1 MVCSG
6 KIIQEGVNSIVDTS
20 PDLSKEW
27 SPSNERGPETY
38 HKANKSWVSWICPT
52 CGGEYNYPI
61 NEREVGDESCPYC
74 HKGRALEGYNSLVD
88 TDFELTKEWS
98 PSNERGPETYQKA
111 IITRVLW
118 ICPVCG
124 GEYLYR
130 INQREVGDESCPYC
144 HKSRV
149 LEGYNSLVDT
159 DFELS
164 KEWSPFNER
173 SPETYHKMNI
183 VKVLWKCPICGGE
196 YLYFINER
204 EVGDD
209 SCPYC
214 KGIKV
219 LPGYNS
225 FMIKHPD
232 LMKEWDDINNYI
244 LFNADHVLDN
254 LVENVWWNCNECN
267 HKYYMSP
274 KQRVY
279 YQKRNMTSCP
289 YCKGLRQKKRHFF

>member
-1 MVCSG
+1 M
-6 KIIQEGVNSIVDTS
+6 I
-20 PDLSKEW
+20 
-27 SPSNERGPETY
+27 
-38 HKANKSWVSWICPT
+38 
-52 CGGEYNYPI
+52 
-61 NEREVGDESCPYC
+61 
-74 HKGRALEGYNSLVD
+74 
-88 TDFELTKEWS
+88 KEWS
-98 PSNERGPETYQKA
+98 PSNERGPETYQK
-111 IITRVLW
+111 VNKSWVSWL
-118 ICPVCG
+118 CPTCG
-124 GEYLYR
+124 GEYR
-130 INQREVGDESCPYC
+130 
-144 HKSRV
+144 
-149 LEGYNSLVDT
+149 
-159 DFELS
+159 
-164 KEWSPFNER
+164 
-173 SPETYHKMNI
+173 
-183 VKVLWKCPICGGE
+183 
-196 YLYFINER
+196 YLINER
-204 EVGDD
+204 EAGDD

-244 LFNADHVLDN
+244 LFNADYVLDN